1 MSDFNKW
8 DYHFMLQAKLWA
20 TMSKDPSRKIGAV
33 IVNGKK
39 PVASG
44 YNGFPSLL
52 LDKEE
57 YLSNR
62 EIKYKRTLHAEVN
75 ALHNAA
81 EFGIPVKDCVMYV
94 YGLPT
99 CSNCALHI
107 ISSKIKKVVYCDIN
121 SGGSIWI
128 DEGILTKELFEEANI
143 ELHEMSK
150 IELDTYE
157 KMCYYSLNS

>member
-1 MSDFNKW
+1 MTDFTKW
-8 DYHFMLQAKLWA
+8 DYHFMLQAKLWS
-20 TMSKDPSRKIGAV
+20 TMSKDPSRKIGSV

-52 LDKEE
+52 EDKPE
-57 YLSNR
+57 YLNNR

-75 ALHNAA
+75 AIHNAA
-81 EFGIPVKDCVMYV
+81 EFGVPIKGCVMYV

-107 ISSKIKKVVYCDIN
+107 ISAKISKVIFCDIN
-121 SGGSIWI
+121 SEGSIWT
-128 DEGILTKELFEEANI
+128 DEAEFSKQLFKEANVG
-143 ELHEMSK
+143 LYEMPK
-150 IELDTYE
+150 IELDSYE
-157 KMCYYSLNS
+157 NMCYSKT